1 MTVSWLFFFFQYC
14 IQAWGPQHKK
24 DVELWEQLVARGGN
38 KDAQGLEQL
47 ACEERLRELGV
58 FGLEKGELTAAFQ
71 CLKGAA
77 GQLGRDYLSGLW

>member
-1 MTVSWLFFFFQYC
+1 MTVSWLFLFSSTASRSGGLSTRRMC
-14 IQAWGPQHKK
+14 SCGIQ
-24 DVELWEQLVARGGN
+24 ARGGN

-58 FGLEKGELTAAFQ
+58 FGLEKRELTAAFQ

-77 GQLGRDYLSGLW
+77 GQLGRDYLSGVW